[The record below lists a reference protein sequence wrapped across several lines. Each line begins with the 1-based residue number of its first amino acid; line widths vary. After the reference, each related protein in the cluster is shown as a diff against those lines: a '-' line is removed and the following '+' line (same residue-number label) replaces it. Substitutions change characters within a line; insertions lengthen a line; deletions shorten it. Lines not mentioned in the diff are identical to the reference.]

1 MTEFISENWLELL
14 IGLMAF
20 IKIIINLTPT
30 EEDNKVFGY
39 LDSIFNA
46 LFPNYKKGAGTHEKH
61 KRIIKSFGYYDNFQR
76 KKVWRF
82 KKVVIQKNNWR
93 CCCYLCNNLH
103 EWCNNLG
110 RRCIVFYWCI
120 AFVFINV

>member
-1 MTEFISENWLELL
+1 MDLLLIKFFIMTEFISENWLELL

-46 LFPNYKKGAGTHEKH
+46 LFPNYKKGGGNHE
-61 KRIIKSFGYYDNFQR
+61 
-76 KKVWRF
+76 
-82 KKVVIQKNNWR
+82 
-93 CCCYLCNNLH
+93 
-103 EWCNNLG
+103 
-110 RRCIVFYWCI
+110 
-120 AFVFINV
+120 